1 MSPRMLFS
9 IVILCCLLSWSQT
22 DGTVWAAE
30 PSTPS
35 YSLPSYSLGDIVA
48 LAMEHSPTLAGA
60 EGVVKQ
66 RRGQQIAAGAYP
78 NPSVS
83 GTVGRGAIRDPS
95 TGVRITE
102 RTVTVEQP
110 LEWQG
115 TRQARQEAA
124 NAGVAGARAALEET
138 RLTLLADVKV
148 AFYSLLFA
156 QRDAELAAQNV
167 TTVEEVLR
175 TVKARVAAGEATS
188 FDTMKAGVEVQKAQ
202 KDVARAQNAFLVA
215 KTRLNTLTAGA
226 LGKQFSIQGD
236 FQSPKQGLGL
246 DLDRLTAQAFEQHP
260 SLRRL
265 TKLAEQAEHTV
276 RFERES
282 RVPNISVQGQY
293 HREAG
298 DESMTAGLSVPLPLW
313 YRRQGEI
320 ETALGTKHRA
330 EAERLRAQNELEQ
343 AITQQVQEV
352 RTAQDQLHVF
362 ETGLLKQAEQ
372 TLTVARTSF
381 RQGAASL
388 LDVLDAQRVYRQT
401 LLEYAQ
407 VRADLSIAFVRLE
420 RSLGAPL

>member
-1 MSPRMLFS
+1 MSLRKFLF
-9 IVILCCLLSWSQT
+9 VLVLCCIVGHSQS
-22 DGTVWAAE
+22 GVAARAAE
-30 PSTPS
+30 PGTPS
-35 YSLPSYSLGDIVA
+35 YSLEDILA
-48 LAMEHSPTLAGA
+48 LAVEHSPTLAGA
-60 EGVVKQ
+60 EGFVKQ
-66 RRGQQIAAGAYP
+66 SHGQQIAAGAYP

-83 GTVGRGAIRDPS
+83 GNAGRGAIRDPS
-95 TGVRITE
+95 TGARITE

-110 LEWQG
+110 LEWSRK
-115 TRQARQEAA
+115 RQARQEAA
-124 NAGVAGARAALEET
+124 NAGVAGASAALEET
-138 RLTLLADVKV
+138 RLVLLADVKV
-148 AFYSLLFA
+148 AFFSVLFA
-156 QRDAELAAQNV
+156 RRDAELAAQNV
-167 TTVEEVLR
+167 TMVEEVLR

-202 KDVARAQNAFLVA
+202 KEVARAQNALLVA
-215 KTRLNTLTAGA
+215 KTRLNTLTAGS

-236 FQSPKQGLGL
+236 FLPPKQGL

-260 SLRRL
+260 TLRRL

-282 RVPNISVQGQY
+282 RVPNISVQGSY

-298 DESMTAGLSVPLPLW
+298 DESLTAGLSVPLPLW

-343 AITQQVQEV
+343 AITQHAQEV

-381 RQGAASL
+381 RQGAVSL